1 MPMLA
6 DGAVTFSSVVSSLDF
21 SAITDNIL
29 TVIGATAAFV
39 VGIIAIK
46 KGYSFLKRQIKGA

>member
-1 MPMLA
+1 MLL
-6 DGAVTFSSVVSSLDF
+6 DNVTFSSVVSSLDF

-46 KGYSFLKRQIKGA
+46 KGYAFLKRQIKGA